1 MSITVRSLL
10 EPDQDPTA
18 FRDIKEVEKTSAM
31 RPRENRAKWFTVGGA
46 ALIVLG
52 LSGLWWWR
60 RDRKIDPTRQAE
72 EAISAIELQ
81 VVSKQ
86 ISTGDAYDATSAVLR
101 NLIER
106 TLGFPASAMSTE
118 ELRRALAER
127 SFPPATIQ
135 AIDRFLTEADVMK
148 FSGSGS
154 AGDSETG
161 FVVTPVRNLVREIS
175 EGALAS
181 ERGN

>member
-1 MSITVRSLL
+1 
-10 EPDQDPTA
+10 
-18 FRDIKEVEKTSAM
+18 M

-60 RDRKIDPTRQAE
+60 RDREIDPTRQAE

-161 FVVTPVRNLVREIS
+161 FLVTSVRNLVREIS